1 MRPSLPRKP
10 DGMRNGS
17 SNLAARIAVLCLM
30 SRSAFAAILLPWF
43 VIGGLTK
50 VGGLS
55 MSMGPTVDGLP
66 LALGAY
72 YAYVPDQI
80 GALDM
85 GLPSFDIVTQ
95 VYVGLMM
102 LAEVALPVLIV
113 LGLLTRFSVVLLVL
127 HQIIFLTLNAS
138 NADFGAFFD
147 ASPFDMFP
155 DQLLLWVMVM
165 APLALFGAGPLSVDD
180 ALRRLKDR
188 RG

>member
-1 MRPSLPRKP
+1 MRPSLQHKP
-10 DGMRNGS
+10 EGMIGS
-17 SNLAARIAVLCLM
+17 STSLESRVAVLCLM

-80 GALDM
+80 GALDA
-85 GLPSFDIVTQ
+85 GLPDFDILTQ
-95 VYVGLMM
+95 VYVGLMV
-102 LAEVALPVLIV
+102 LFEIALPVLIV
-113 LGLLTRFSVVLLVL
+113 LGLLTRFSVVLLAL
-127 HQIIFLTLNAS
+127 HQMMFFTLSATT
-138 NADFGAFFD
+138 ADFGALFD

-155 DQLLLWVMVM
+155 DQLLLWVMLM
-165 APLALFGAGPLSVDD
+165 DPLALFGAGPLSVDD
-180 ALRRLKDR
+180 ALRRWKDR
-188 RG
+188 RV

>member
-1 MRPSLPRKP
+1 MRRSLQHKP
-10 DGMRNGS
+10 DGMSGS
-17 SNLAARIAVLCLM
+17 STSLESRVAVLCLM

-72 YAYVPDQI
+72 YAYVPDKI

-85 GLPSFDIVTQ
+85 GLPSFDILTQ
-95 VYVGLMM
+95 VYVGLMV
-102 LAEVALPVLIV
+102 LAEIALPGLIV
-113 LGLLTRFSVVLLVL
+113 FGMLTRFSVVLLAL
-127 HQIIFLTLNAS
+127 HQMIAFTLNAS
-138 NADFGAFFD
+138 TAGFGAPFD

-155 DQLLLWVMVM
+155 DQLLLWVMLM
-165 APLALFGAGPLSVDD
+165 APLALFGAGPFSGDD
-180 ALRRLKDR
+180 ALDRWKDR

>member
-1 MRPSLPRKP
+1 MQPSLPRKP
-10 DGMRNGS
+10 DRMGRS
-17 SNLAARIAVLCLM
+17 PASLARRVVWLCLI
-30 SRSAFAAILLPWF
+30 SRGAFAAILLPWF
-43 VIGGLTK
+43 AIGGLTK

-55 MSMGPTVDGLP
+55 MSMGPTVEGLP

-72 YAYVPDQI
+72 YAYAPDQI

-95 VYVGLMM
+95 VYVGLMV

-127 HQIIFLTLNAS
+127 HQIIFFTLNAS
-138 NADFGAFFD
+138 NTDFGALFD
-147 ASPFDMFP
+147 ASPFNMFP
-155 DQLLLWVMVM
+155 DQLLLWVMLM

-180 ALRRLKDR
+180 ALRRWKDR

>member
-1 MRPSLPRKP
+1 MRPSLQHKP
-10 DGMRNGS
+10 DGMRGS
-17 SNLAARIAVLCLM
+17 STSLESRVAVLCLM
-30 SRSAFAAILLPWF
+30 SRCAFAAILLPWF

-55 MSMGPTVDGLP
+55 MSIGPTLGGLP

-80 GALDM
+80 GALDA
-85 GLPSFDIVTQ
+85 GLPDFDILTQ
-95 VYVGLMM
+95 VYVGLMV
-102 LAEVALPVLIV
+102 LVEVALPVLVV
-113 LGLLTRFSVVLLVL
+113 LGILTRFSVVFLAL
-127 HQIIFLTLNAS
+127 HQTVFFTLSAS
-138 NADFGAFFD
+138 TAGFGALFD

-155 DQLLLWVMVM
+155 DQFLLWVMVM

-180 ALRRLKDR
+180 ALDRWKDR

>member
-1 MRPSLPRKP
+1 MRPSLQHKP
-10 DGMRNGS
+10 DGMSGS
-17 SNLAARIAVLCLM
+17 STSLESRVAVLCLM

-72 YAYVPDQI
+72 YAYVPDKI
-80 GALDM
+80 GALNASQ
-85 GLPSFDIVTQ
+85 PSFDILTQ
-95 VYVGLMM
+95 VYVGLMV
-102 LAEVALPVLIV
+102 LLEVALPVLIV
-113 LGLLTRFSVVLLVL
+113 LGMLARFSVVLLAL
-127 HQIIFLTLNAS
+127 HQIIVFTLNAS
-138 NADFGAFFD
+138 NADFGAPFD

-155 DQLLLWVMVM
+155 DQLLLWVMLM
-165 APLALFGAGPLSVDD
+165 APLALFGAGPFSGDD
-180 ALRRLKDR
+180 ALDRWKDR